1 MNNESCS
8 ITRQAIISTP
18 WIALWVSEDGYMG
31 ILEMQSK
38 VSVEKMGEVM
48 DRVMECMEGWHPPQ
62 VGYRQLDLFKEGE
75 V

>member
-1 MNNESCS
+1 MSNETTS

-18 WIALWVSEDGYMG
+18 WITLWVSEDGFMG

-38 VSVEKMGEVM
+38 VSVENMCDVM
-48 DRVMECMEGWHPPQ
+48 DQVCDCMEEWHPPQ
-62 VGYRQLDLFKEGE
+62 IGYKQLELFKEGE